1 MGQILTLPMIALGLW
16 LILRRAGR
24 RHDGSEDPA

>member
-16 LILRRAGR
+16 LIARAR
-24 RHDGSEDPA
+24 TPTK